1 MGYDENYID
10 LIEHDSIFIGDWRT
24 ARGDDDY
31 YVHFNINSSGTS
43 KYQYD
48 MKHDDRPP
56 LIIENR
62 TKYHDSYIYLED
74 ELRAPINSY
83 PTLEND
89 TVYQFG
95 DVIGPIYYVY
105 SAKMVIGE
113 YTLYRVEEVL

>member
-1 MGYDENYID
+1 MINTTNTTNTTVFKFSFIFLVAIVSLSSCSKEKSESMGYDENYID

-56 LIIENR
+56 LII
-62 TKYHDSYIYLED
+62 
-74 ELRAPINSY
+74 
-83 PTLEND
+83 
-89 TVYQFG
+89 
-95 DVIGPIYYVY
+95 
-105 SAKMVIGE
+105 
-113 YTLYRVEEVL
+113 